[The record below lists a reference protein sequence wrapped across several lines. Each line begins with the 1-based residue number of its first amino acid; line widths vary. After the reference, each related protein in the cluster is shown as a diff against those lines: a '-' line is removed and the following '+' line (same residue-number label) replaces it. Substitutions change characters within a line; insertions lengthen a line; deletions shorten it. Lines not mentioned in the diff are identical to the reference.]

1 MMRSSHTHW
10 DSSGKKVL
18 LKAIGFL
25 CLSLFVVVVILLLV
39 SLLRIST
46 SRNDSFA
53 TCRSPSCS
61 RYSHLV
67 NHSLNPVVKPCDNFY
82 QHVCHGWTRD
92 HLGSV
97 MAEQYLDHVTVL
109 LRKTSPQLKN
119 QSPLEKVAKL
129 FQSCEEVLAQ
139 SEESASMADI
149 MRGTLLE
156 WPSPSSN
163 PDVLQSITR
172 LQIKLNLSI
181 LLVIEKRYYENHTAV
196 LLWPCDQVLKMK
208 RRREKIIRYS
218 NYEEYHGKFRDHLAA
233 PHDVGLQSFEEF
245 SKVEAAV
252 FRYLGDQF
260 YRVDAV
266 TVFSLAGLANLT
278 YHVSL
283 ERWRTLFETELGLVT
298 GQSLKIHVG
307 SVQYL
312 MAFNSLLA
320 EQGDRAVHLYLGWA
334 LVQLLSPYTWKR
346 FAVLYHFGDLGAAL
360 QSRPWDCLQL
370 TEMLL
375 GWTLFAHQAK
385 LKPDP
390 EVANDTRDLVESVY
404 GSLRGRISSSD
415 WLGPFMN
422 RLPAKLGVTHD
433 YQDSALEAEA
443 SALIELPNLNSIF
456 LDNWIEI
463 VRYARARNLSFLKL
477 SRTDQVRY
485 IAPGKSWPPFS
496 VHDGAILMPTHS
508 LTLPTYD
515 PLVPPAVKFGAL
527 GSLIADGVFS
537 LLLDK
542 VIGHPAP
549 EKALLRRLSCYQKH
563 MGRHGNQM
571 IKAYRAA
578 SLTFLWDAFNETT
591 SQQNKTR
598 LVGLRDYNQE
608 QTFFLALCYL
618 LCSRDDPSDAEALC
632 NEPLMANPTFAE
644 VFSCTDG
651 SSMTSRDSTCLFP

>member
-1 MMRSSHTHW
+1 MDDIGESKRCPFEGEYVLNCVHVIECSVAPEPTADCVRIVAYVLQSSARFK
-10 DSSGKKVL
+10 SMLRALRGKKVL
-18 LKAIGFL
+18 LKAISFL

-39 SLLRIST
+39 SFLRTST
-46 SRNDSFA
+46 SRNDSFT

-67 NHSLNPVVKPCDNFY
+67 KHSLNRVVKPCDNFY
-82 QHVCHGWTRD
+82 RHVCHGWTRD

-97 MAEQYLDHVTVL
+97 MAEQYLDHVTAL

-149 MRGTLLE
+149 MRETLLE
-156 WPSPSSN
+156 WPSPSLN

-181 LLVIEKRYYENHTAV
+181 LLVIERRYYENSARS
-196 LLWPCDQVLKMK
+196 
-208 RRREKIIRYS
+208 RR
-218 NYEEYHGKFRDHLAA
+218 
-233 PHDVGLQSFEEF
+233 QF
-245 SKVEAAV
+245 SATW
-252 FRYLGDQF
+252 
-260 YRVDAV
+260 V
-266 TVFSLAGLANLT
+266 T
-278 YHVSL
+278 
-283 ERWRTLFETELGLVT
+283 
-298 GQSLKIHVG
+298 

-312 MAFNSLLA
+312 VAFNSLLA

-443 SALIELPNLNSIF
+443 SALIELPNLNSMF
-456 LDNWIEI
+456 LDNWVEI

-477 SRTDQVRY
+477 SRTDHVRY

-542 VIGHPAP
+542 VIGHPAG

-563 MGRHGNQM
+563 MGRHGDQM

-591 SQQNKTR
+591 SRQNKTR
-598 LVGLRDYNQE
+598 LVSLRDYTQE

-618 LCSRDDPSDAEALC
+618 LCSRDNPSDAEALC
-632 NEPLMANPTFAE
+632 NEPLMANPVFAE

-651 SSMTSRDSTCLFP
+651 SSLTSRDSTCLFP